1 MKEIISNKLELLL
14 ITQATLFSCRN
25 IANDKDYLK
34 IDSTSSWQEV
44 EFYEAKL
51 KEIKL
56 EIINLVS
63 DEANN

>member
-1 MKEIISNKLELLL
+1 MKELISDKIELLL

-34 IDSTSSWQEV
+34 IDSTSSWEEV
-44 EFYEAKL
+44 ELYEAKL
-51 KEIKL
+51 EEIKL